1 MSSEGLLN
9 YVLAGE
15 WGFIGLIWIESPVEV
30 VVVPLWT
37 LSEPV
42 TTLVVAKLDRLG
54 RTTRDVLNLCMSAS
68 KRERTSKCWS
78 PRSTRGPMGKMVLTI
93 LGMVAKMELDFIY
106 DRQRAGI
113 ETAKARGV
121 YKGRASHS

>member
-1 MSSEGLLN
+1 MHEREQKGAHLK
-9 YVLAGE
+9 VL
-15 WGFIGLIWIESPVEV
+15 
-30 VVVPLWT
+30 
-37 LSEPV
+37 EPEIN
-42 TTLVVAKLDRLG
+42 T
-54 RTTRDVLNLCMSAS
+54 RTD
-68 KRERTSKCWS
+68 
-78 PRSTRGPMGKMVLTI
+78 GQDGLTI